1 MKTLEEL
8 YKEIQGNEELKKE
21 FIAAFKEGRLEEF
34 LKSQNSDATPADVV
48 AFLKG
53 TKEEILSE
61 DDLAKVA
68 GGCMS
73 SYTCQTGKRR
83 TEKGIYRCIQRRQA
97 GGIPEKSEQRRG
109 TGGRGGILKRNQRR
123 DCIGR

>member
-8 YKEIQGNEELKKE
+8 YKEVQGNEELKKE
-21 FIAAFKEGRLEEF
+21 FIAAFKENRMEEF
-34 LKSQNSDATPADVV
+34 LKSQNSDAAPADVV

-68 GGCMS
+68 GGCFS
-73 SYTCQTGKRR
+73 SYTCYDGCSQYTI
-83 TEKGIYRCIQRRQA
+83 T
-97 GGIPEKSEQRRG
+97 
-109 TGGRGGILKRNQRR
+109 
-123 DCIGR
+123 DCPPT

>member
-1 MKTLEEL
+1 MRKGENTMKTLEEL
-8 YKEIQGNEELKKE
+8 YKEVQGNEELKKE

-61 DDLAKVA
+61 DDLSKVA
-68 GGCMS
+68 GGCFS
-73 SYTCQTGKRR
+73 SYTCYDGCSQYTI
-83 TEKGIYRCIQRRQA
+83 T
-97 GGIPEKSEQRRG
+97 
-109 TGGRGGILKRNQRR
+109 
-123 DCIGR
+123 DCPPT

>member
-1 MKTLEEL
+1 MRKGGENTMKTLEEL
-8 YKEIQGNEELKKE
+8 YKEVQGNEELKKE

-34 LKSQNSDATPADVV
+34 LKSQNSDAAPADVV

-68 GGCMS
+68 GGCGS
-73 SYTCQTGKRR
+73 SATCGDYCT
-83 TEKGIYRCIQRRQA
+83 IFCA
-97 GGIPEKSEQRRG
+97 
-109 TGGRGGILKRNQRR
+109 
-123 DCIGR
+123 

>member
-8 YKEIQGNEELKKE
+8 YKEVQGNEELKKE

-34 LKSQNSDATPADVV
+34 LKSQNSDA
-48 AFLKG
+48 
-53 TKEEILSE
+53 
-61 DDLAKVA
+61 
-68 GGCMS
+68 
-73 SYTCQTGKRR
+73 
-83 TEKGIYRCIQRRQA
+83 GIYRCIQRRQA

>member
-8 YKEIQGNEELKKE
+8 YKEVQGNEELKKE

-34 LKSQNSDATPADVV
+34 LKSQNSDAAPADVV

-68 GGCMS
+68 GGGCMS
-73 SYTCQTGKRR
+73 SYTCDLCSVRACG
-83 TEKGIYRCIQRRQA
+83 
-97 GGIPEKSEQRRG
+97 PV
-109 TGGRGGILKRNQRR
+109 
-123 DCIGR
+123 